1 MLGPVTALALSHDN
15 TFVATGH
22 STGYIQLYNLK
33 QPHNPVRSVPPASL
47 TAVSSGRKE
56 GHLQGSK
63 IVSIGFVGERHT
75 ALVSAD
81 NHGLAFYHSLG
92 KVLFVEASDILRILG
107 RYPDRLPFKMSPKTP
122 LTSSSSAP
130 ASAPAVNALQRKKS
144 RYTVLA
150 MAPLPP
156 GVGSH
161 ATDNYHIVA
170 LLTPTKLVV
179 VGLKPTPRTWFK
191 CPRESDEGGSWR
203 SQSHWIGTLAWSPSH
218 LPLRTNESVP
228 VGNIEKQNSPDV
240 QKIPTLA
247 YSWGSSLH
255 FIRVNESRVQRSVKD
270 PKTGRSNEIDLGII
284 VYEQLGK
291 WLANDDI
298 LAIHWLNP
306 NVSFF
311 SRLPI
316 NWPLK
321 IFLLAT
327 CCRHSGNSWGLR
339 PEIIP
344 IN

>member
-15 TFVATGH
+15 TFVVTGH

-33 QPHNPVRSVPPASL
+33 QPHNPVRSVPPTSL

-107 RYPDRLPFKMSPKTP
+107 RYPDHLPFKISPKTP
-122 LTSSSSAP
+122 LASSSAP

-144 RYTVLA
+144 RYTILA

-179 VGLKPTPRTWFK
+179 VGLKPTPKTWFK

-203 SQSHWIGTLAWSPSH
+203 SKSHWIGTLAWSPSH
-218 LPLRTNESVP
+218 LQLRKNESVP
-228 VGNIEKQNSPDV
+228 IGNIEKQNSPNV
-240 QKIPTLA
+240 QKSPILA

-255 FIRVNESRVQRSVKD
+255 FIRVNESRVQQSVKD
-270 PKTGRSNEIDLGII
+270 PKTGKSSEIDLGII
-284 VYEQLGK
+284 IYEQLGK

-306 NVSFF
+306 NVCLFF
-311 SRLPI
+311 FFDFRLIGP
-316 NWPLK
+316 
-321 IFLLAT
+321 
-327 CCRHSGNSWGLR
+327 
-339 PEIIP
+339 
-344 IN
+344 